1 MIVTIGES
9 YCDGRELQNGVT
21 SIFSQKILSY
31 NAHACVCVCVYLHTL
46 TENDF
51 LS

>member
-31 NAHACVCVCVYLHTL
+31 NAHACVCARVCVCIL
-46 TENDF
+46 TYFDRK
-51 LS
+51 